1 MDDQGSPPLLPR
13 RRSRSLSEIPELGPS
28 QATRDKRRLEMGR
41 RPSPIDVDDLLA
53 EILLRL
59 PALPSSLPRASL
71 VCTRWRRI
79 VTDPDFLRR
88 FRARHWKPL
97 GVFLTRSQSERED
110 ISFRFISD
118 PLGSIPP
125 GRFSVPPVRAGAGDD
140 DYTWV
145 FLGCRHGRVLLIDR
159 NRHGYG
165 RQMLVW
171 NPIAAEHHLLDAP
184 HFLDRQ
190 WNRYGNV
197 QGAVI
202 CASGHEGSFK
212 VALAWDGGHSAHA
225 CVYSCVY
232 SSETGEWG
240 DVLSTAAQRESG
252 FILVGFW
259 NVLVGNSLYWLLFGF
274 GSQLHIVQLDFGS
287 QNLAVIE
294 VPSDVYANH
303 RGLCLTT
310 LANGGGLSLMVMAAN
325 LRAQLWERAPDS
337 DGTARWMLG
346 GTIELDKL
354 LSLRPGFPECRA
366 ILGVE
371 GDHNVMFVSTYRGVF
386 MVHLESMQFEKIFKT
401 NPFIDGGTIHP
412 FTTLHAPGTC

>member
-1 MDDQGSPPLLPR
+1 
-13 RRSRSLSEIPELGPS
+13 
-28 QATRDKRRLEMGR
+28 MGR

-97 GVFLTRSQSERED
+97 GVFLT
-110 ISFRFISD
+110 
-118 PLGSIPP
+118 
-125 GRFSVPPVRAGAGDD
+125 
-140 DYTWV
+140 
-145 FLGCRHGRVLLIDR
+145 
-159 NRHGYG
+159 
-165 RQMLVW
+165 
-171 NPIAAEHHLLDAP
+171 
-184 HFLDRQ
+184 
-190 WNRYGNV
+190 
-197 QGAVI
+197 
-202 CASGHEGSFK
+202 
-212 VALAWDGGHSAHA
+212 
-225 CVYSCVY
+225 
-232 SSETGEWG
+232 
-240 DVLSTAAQRESG
+240 
-252 FILVGFW
+252 
-259 NVLVGNSLYWLLFGF
+259 
-274 GSQLHIVQLDFGS
+274 SQLHIVQLDFGS